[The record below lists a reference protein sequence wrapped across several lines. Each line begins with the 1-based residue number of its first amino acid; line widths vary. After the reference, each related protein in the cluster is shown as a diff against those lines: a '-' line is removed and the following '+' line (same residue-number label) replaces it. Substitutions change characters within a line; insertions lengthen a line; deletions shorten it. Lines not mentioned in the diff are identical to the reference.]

1 MKVSE
6 RQSETTEARF
16 AQAKMWADRELD
28 RLLPRA
34 ADEPRTLHEA
44 LRYAVFS
51 GGKRLRPA
59 LVHWIGLHFGA
70 SAETCALPAA
80 AIECLHTYSLV
91 HDDLPCM
98 DDDDLRRGRPTC
110 HKVYGE
116 ATAVLVGDALQT
128 HAFLLLSGALPA
140 HVPSLVSCLAE
151 AAGSRGMVGGQALD
165 LVLGDEGRVSPADVE
180 RVHGWKTAALIAAA
194 CEMGAIVAD
203 QGASERQRAA
213 QYGRVLGLCFQAVD
227 DVLDVTG
234 DALTLGKTPGK
245 DEKAL
250 KPTIVAALGL
260 DGARREARRLA
271 DEARVAAERL
281 GAQQGEILYELPGEL
296 LVRSA

>member
-1 MKVSE
+1 VNAPATRATVE
-6 RQSETTEARF
+6 TWLAQS
-16 AQAKMWADRELD
+16 KSWADLELD

-34 ADEPRTLHEA
+34 AEEPRTLHEA
-44 LRYAVFS
+44 MRYAVFG

-59 LVHWIGLHFGA
+59 LVRLVGAHFGA
-70 SAETCALPAA
+70 HDDACAHSAA

-128 HAFLLLSGALPA
+128 HAFVLLAREGAQA
-140 HVPSLVSCLAE
+140 AALVHCLAE

-165 LVLGDEGRVSPADVE
+165 LTLAPERVSAVDVE
-180 RVHGWKTAALIAAA
+180 RVHAWKTAALITAS
-194 CEMGAIVAD
+194 CEMGAIVAGG
-203 QGASERQRAA
+203 GASERARARDF
-213 QYGRVLGLCFQAVD
+213 GRALGLCFQAVD
-227 DVLDVTG
+227 DILDVTG

-245 DEKAL
+245 DEKAS

-260 DGARREARRLA
+260 DGARRTASLLAEEARAAALA
-271 DEARVAAERL
+271 L
-281 GAQQGEILYELPGEL
+281 GARPGDVAHELPFEL
-296 LVRSA
+296 LVRTA